1 LHQIAKFLSKL
12 KSKRR
17 IERKVDRPL
26 RRAMLKYVRL
36 RRQVNNIEQGIAR
49 STNAAAPRERGE
61 FEDQLFKFE
70 RRTIF
75 IRMKDSVVRGRVLQL
90 LYERR
95 GEGFLPF
102 GGAERAVPAPE
113 GINNRDWLQALAQL
127 AEYGLIDWKPIE
139 DKSGMGLLGGFARM
153 NEFGMHVLNS
163 SAASPIR
170 ITFDER
176 RATVGDPQE
185 IKMPGTEA
193 QALKDA
199 FEQIILAI
207 DQISISEGEKK
218 EARSLLLKLLESKAG
233 VRALGESA
241 RSLIAKYFAGL

>member
-1 LHQIAKFLSKL
+1 
-12 KSKRR
+12 
-17 IERKVDRPL
+17 
-26 RRAMLKYVRL
+26 
-36 RRQVNNIEQGIAR
+36 
-49 STNAAAPRERGE
+49 
-61 FEDQLFKFE
+61 
-70 RRTIF
+70 
-75 IRMKDSVVRGRVLQL
+75 MKDSVVRGRVLQL
-90 LYERR
+90 LHERR

-102 GGAERAVPAPE
+102 GVAERAVPAPE

-170 ITFDER
+170 ITFDESR
-176 RATVGDPQE
+176 RAGVGGPQE
-185 IKMPGTEA
+185 IKMPRAEM

-207 DQISISEGEKK
+207 GQTSISEGEKK
-218 EARSLLLKLLESKAG
+218 EARSLLLKLLQSKAG
-233 VRALGESA
+233 VRALGENA
-241 RSLIAKYFAGL
+241 QSLITKYFAGL

>member
-1 LHQIAKFLSKL
+1 M
-12 KSKRR
+12 
-17 IERKVDRPL
+17 L
-26 RRAMLKYVRL
+26 R
-36 RRQVNNIEQGIAR
+36 G
-49 STNAAAPRERGE
+49 
-61 FEDQLFKFE
+61 FEEELFNLE
-70 RRTIF
+70 LQTIF

-102 GGAERAVPAPE
+102 GAAERAVPAPE
-113 GINNRDWLQALAQL
+113 GINSRDWLQALAQL

-176 RATVGDPQE
+176 RAVVGDPQE
-185 IKMPGTEA
+185 IKMPVAEA
-193 QALKDA
+193 ELPTPKLKDA
-199 FEQIILAI
+199 FEKIILAI
-207 DQISISEGEKK
+207 ERTNISEGEKK

-233 VRALGESA
+233 VCALGETA
-241 RSLIAKYFAGL
+241 QSLITKYFAGL

>member
-1 LHQIAKFLSKL
+1 LHQITNFFSKL
-12 KSKRR
+12 QLTVK
-17 IERKVDRPL
+17 
-26 RRAMLKYVRL
+26 
-36 RRQVNNIEQGIAR
+36 
-49 STNAAAPRERGE
+49 APPEISFGE
-61 FEDQLFKFE
+61 GSYLNGGQAGALEDQLFNFE
-70 RRTIF
+70 PRTIF

-102 GGAERAVPAPE
+102 GAAERAVPAPE
-113 GINNRDWLQALAQL
+113 GINTRDWLQALAQL

-153 NEFGMHVLNS
+153 NELGMQVLNS

-176 RATVGDPQE
+176 RAVVGDPKE
-185 IKMPGTEA
+185 IKMPGAEV
-193 QALKDA
+193 QALKEA

-207 DQISISEGEKK
+207 DQTSVSEAEKK
-218 EARSLLLKLLESKAG
+218 EARSLLLKLLQSKGG
-233 VRALGESA
+233 VHALGETA
-241 RSLIAKYFAGL
+241 RSLITKYFAGL

>member
-1 LHQIAKFLSKL
+1 LASEVIKTVVTA
-12 KSKRR
+12 
-17 IERKVDRPL
+17 
-26 RRAMLKYVRL
+26 RA
-36 RRQVNNIEQGIAR
+36 
-49 STNAAAPRERGE
+49 
-61 FEDQLFKFE
+61 FEDQLFNFE
-70 RRTIF
+70 PRTIF

-102 GGAERAVPAPE
+102 GAAERAVPAPE

-170 ITFDER
+170 ITFDESR
-176 RATVGDPQE
+176 RAGVGGPQE
-185 IKMPGTEA
+185 IKMPGAEM

-207 DQISISEGEKK
+207 GQTSISEGEKK
-218 EARSLLLKLLESKAG
+218 EARSLLLKLLQSKAG
-233 VRALGESA
+233 GRALGENA
-241 RSLIAKYFAGL
+241 QSLITKYFAGL